1 MTAKEIEGF
10 PPLVAKKC
18 FKAGAVVFDQRR
30 GAWRK
35 ADRAGG
41 LTRPHKWTVY
51 DDGRPLGFLFDSA
64 MEAIAH
70 AVKLTDQA
78 AGI

>member
-1 MTAKEIEGF
+1 
-10 PPLVAKKC
+10 
-18 FKAGAVVFDQRR
+18 
-30 GAWRK
+30 
-35 ADRAGG
+35 
-41 LTRPHKWTVY
+41 VY